1 MQGTPYPDAGVVVD
15 APVDATPAQA
25 AETVAPLVSVLVRSM
40 GRPLLGEALASI
52 AAQTDAAIEVVVVNA
67 SGRPHPPVPSRCG
80 RFVLRLVEP
89 GRALHRA
96 AAANTA
102 LRAARGEWLLFLDDD
117 DTIDAD
123 HVARLRTA
131 LMRAPGALVAYTGVR
146 LAAADGSDA
155 GMLDEPFDAAR
166 LWLANYL
173 PIHAVMFARRLVA
186 DDGARFDES
195 FAVYEDWDFWLQI
208 ARRHRFVHVGG
219 ASATYRLVGDSGL
232 SAEASE
238 DLARDARRAFY
249 RKWLPLW
256 TPEDAERAAAAA
268 EHARGKARDALA
280 AAERSE
286 RTAGELHTR
295 VIAVESALC
304 ESRGAHETLAARLAA
319 EVRSHAAALAEVQ
332 AAAHREADA
341 LAQQLREV
349 RERAAAIEHDA
360 ACRADEHAR
369 HVAAIELDAAAAA
382 HRANE
387 HARAAAAALEHLQ
400 SDLDAARGTYAVLE
414 AGYRAVTASL
424 SWRITAPLRAARRAL
439 GSVRS
444 AGVAR
449 TLWRAAPL
457 APAQRQRLKVW
468 LAGQP
473 LGRHVLRRYAPASSP
488 RAANISAASLDKEAV
503 RADAEAQLT
512 AFLAGSERI
521 DLRCAT
527 AEPAASIVV
536 VLYNQ
541 AGLSLLCLR
550 ALAASRDAAF
560 ETLIV
565 DNASSDRVPPLL
577 ERVDGATVLRQ
588 RENIGFVRAVNLAAA
603 RARGRALVLLNN
615 DALVEPDTIANALAR
630 LDADPDAGA
639 VGGPILWWNGRLQE
653 AGSIV
658 WRDGSCSGYG
668 RGDDAARPEY
678 RYLRDVDYCSGAFL
692 ALRRPLFESLGRF
705 DEAYAPAYYEES
717 DYCARLWEAGWRV
730 VFDPRVR
737 VRHFEF
743 ASEGASGAAI
753 ELQRTH
759 REVFIERHR
768 SFLAARPERTPAA
781 EIVARQRLRPG
792 ARRVLVIDDRV
803 PLPWL
808 GQGYPR
814 AASIVAALAAQHHA
828 VTHYPLQF
836 PHEPWPDVE
845 RALPQTVEVMLDH
858 GIAGLPA
865 FLEQRR
871 GAYDTVFVSRP
882 HNMEILRA
890 LLRQRPALLEGAC
903 IVYDAEALFSLRD
916 IAKAEIEGRPLSP
929 AQRRSLIDA
938 EMALAHGADVVV
950 AVSEVEA
957 AHYRDAGYADVRVLG
972 HALDVVPATPGF
984 ESRRGFVF
992 VGALPAD
999 DTPNAD
1005 SLVWFVSEVWP
1016 AVVAALGP
1024 DAVLHVVG
1032 RCDAPRVLEL
1042 AAPTVR
1048 LHGQVDD
1055 LGPHLDAA
1063 RVFVVPTRYAAG
1075 VPHKAHEAAARGL
1088 PLVATPLIAA
1098 QLGWEDIVAVGRDA
1112 AGFAAQCIAL
1122 HGNPARW
1129 NAMREQL
1136 LAAVV
1141 RDCAPKRFAQT
1152 VTDLVSR
1159 DSAMREPSPP
1169 EAIAAPTAP
1178 TGHRER
1184 LQLLRELLRSREAA
1198 SGAAALDG
1206 EERTAALW
1214 GRDAEHRLNALN
1226 AYRYWASHPVTAA
1239 EINRRI
1245 SGDAHVGWVAHLQ
1258 RRHFPQSRRR
1268 GISLGCGGG
1277 AVVVDALQFDIVET
1291 MVGVDIAPAAIE
1303 RARARAASAGV
1314 GARAHFRVDNLNTLS
1329 LGSEPWDLIL
1339 FEQSLHHVDAIDAVL
1354 DRCAAAL
1361 ARDGLFVINEYVGPD
1376 RFQWSDEVVRLMNQ
1390 FVDVLPPSY
1399 RVDPASGVVKGM
1411 IRRVSPQQVIDAD
1424 PSEAIHSSR
1433 ILDACA
1439 ERFDLV
1445 ERCDFGGTL
1454 LEFALADIVANFDPD
1469 DERDAAL
1476 LRLMAL
1482 AEAELIRAGAIES
1495 TFVFAVYRSR
1505 AW

>member
-1 MQGTPYPDAGVVVD
+1 MHVTPYPDAGVAIDASVD
-15 APVDATPAQA
+15 AASPPP
-25 AETVAPLVSVLVRSM
+25 AETVRPAPLVSVLVRSM
-40 GRPLLGEALASI
+40 GRPLLDEALASI
-52 AAQTDAAIEVVVVNA
+52 AAQTDAAVEVVVVNA
-67 SGRPHPPVPSRCG
+67 AGRPHPPLPSRCG
-80 RFVLRLVEP
+80 RFELRLVEP

-96 AAANTA
+96 AAANAA

-123 HVARLRTA
+123 HVARLRA
-131 LMRAPGALVAYTGVR
+131 GLARAPGALVAYTGVR
-146 LAAADGSDA
+146 LVAEDGSSA
-155 GMLDEPFDAAR
+155 GTLDEPFDAAR

-186 DDGARFDES
+186 DDGAHFDES
-195 FAVYEDWDFWLQI
+195 FAVYEDWDFWLQV
-208 ARRHRFVHVGG
+208 ARRHRFVHVSG

-232 SAEASE
+232 SADASE
-238 DLARDARRAFY
+238 DLARQARRAFY
-249 RKWLPLW
+249 RKWLPQW

-268 EHARGKARDALA
+268 EQARGKARDALA
-280 AAERSE
+280 AAERAE
-286 RTAGELHTR
+286 RTAGELHAR
-295 VIAVESALC
+295 IIAVESALR
-304 ESRGAHETLAARLAA
+304 ESRSAHETLATRLAA
-319 EVRSHAAALAEVQ
+319 EVRSQAAALAEAQ
-332 AAAHREADA
+332 AAAHREAEA
-341 LAQQLREV
+341 SARQLREA
-349 RERAAAIEHDA
+349 REHAAAIE
-360 ACRADEHAR
+360 R
-369 HVAAIELDAAAAA
+369 DAAAADE
-382 HRANE
+382 RT
-387 HARAAAAALEHLQ
+387 RAAAAALAHLQ
-400 SDLDAARGTYAVLE
+400 SDLDAARQTYAVLE

-439 GSVRS
+439 GTVRS
-444 AGVAR
+444 AGVMR

-457 APAQRQRLKVW
+457 APATRQRLKVW

-473 LGRHVLRRYAPASSP
+473 FGRGALRRYAPASSP
-488 RAANISAASLDKEAV
+488 RATNASVAPLDKEAV
-503 RADAEAQLT
+503 RADAEARLT
-512 AFLAGSERI
+512 AFLAAGERI

-527 AEPAASIVV
+527 AEPAASVVV

-541 AGLSLLCLR
+541 AGLSLSCLR
-550 ALAASRDAAF
+550 ALAASRNAAF

-603 RARGRALVLLNN
+603 RTRGRALVLLNN
-615 DALVEPDTIANALAR
+615 DALVEPETIANALAR
-630 LDADPDAGA
+630 LDAEPDTGA
-639 VGGPILWWNGRLQE
+639 VGGPILWWDGRLQE
-653 AGSIV
+653 AGSII

-692 ALRRPLFESLGRF
+692 VLRRALFESLGRF

-730 VFDPRVR
+730 VCDPRVR

-753 ELQRTH
+753 ELQRAH
-759 REVFIERHR
+759 REVFVGRHR
-768 SFLAARPERTPAA
+768 SFLAARPERTPAG

-836 PHEPWPDVE
+836 PHEPWADVE
-845 RALPQTVEVMLDH
+845 QALPQTVEVMLDH
-858 GIAGLPA
+858 GLAGLPV

-882 HNMEILRA
+882 HNMEVLRT
-890 LLRQRPALLEGAC
+890 LLRQRPGLLEGAR

-916 IAKAEIEGRPLSP
+916 IAKAEIQGRPLSP
-929 AQRRSLIDA
+929 AERRGLIDA
-938 EMALAHGADVVV
+938 EMALARGADVVV

-1016 AVVAALGP
+1016 AIVAALGP

-1032 RCDAPRVLEL
+1032 RCDAPRVRAL

-1055 LGPHLDAA
+1055 LAPHLDAA

-1088 PLVATPLIAA
+1088 PLVATPLIAS
-1098 QLGWEDIVAVGRDA
+1098 QLGWEEIVAVGPDA
-1112 AGFAAQCIAL
+1112 AAFAAQCIAL
-1122 HGNPARW
+1122 HGDPTRW
-1129 NAMREQL
+1129 RAMREQL
-1136 LAAVV
+1136 LAAVA
-1141 RDCAPKRFAQT
+1141 RDCAPALFAHA
-1152 VTDLVSR
+1152 VAELLP
-1159 DSAMREPSPP
+1159 REPRQAEPLPS
-1169 EAIAAPTAP
+1169 EVTAAPPIPA
-1178 TGHRER
+1178 GHRER
-1184 LQLLRELLRSREAA
+1184 LRLLRELLRSRDTAA
-1198 SGAAALDG
+1198 GAAALDG
-1206 EERTAALW
+1206 EARTAALW

-1258 RRHFPQSRRR
+1258 RRHFPRPRRR

-1277 AVVVDALQFDIVET
+1277 AVVVDALRFDIVET

-1314 GARAHFRVDNLNTLS
+1314 GARAHFRVDNLNTLN

-1390 FVDVLPPSY
+1390 LVDVLPPSY

-1469 DERDAAL
+1469 DERDVAL

-1482 AEAELIRAGAIES
+1482 AEAELIRAGAIAS
-1495 TFVFAVYRSR
+1495 TFVFAVYRGRAWGRSR
-1505 AW
+1505 AAKTTG